1 MHIAKKPNRF
11 KIKRKMP
18 VLSNKSKNVF
28 KSEMLLQYFLPLIE
42 FLNIQSQYLNVNLK
56 TLSKQAQNCNI
67 SYFLTACSQWPQ

>member
-1 MHIAKKPNRF
+1 MHMAKKPNRF

-56 TLSKQAQNCNI
+56 T
-67 SYFLTACSQWPQ
+67 